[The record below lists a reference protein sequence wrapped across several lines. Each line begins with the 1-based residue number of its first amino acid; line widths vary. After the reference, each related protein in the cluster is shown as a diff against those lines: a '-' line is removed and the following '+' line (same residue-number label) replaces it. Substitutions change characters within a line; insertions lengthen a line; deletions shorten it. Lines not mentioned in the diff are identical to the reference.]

1 MKKRALFAAL
11 LCSSAAASGTLVVAG
26 SGEPATLESAN
37 AHDSVTMHVQ
47 RQIYDRLINVKPGS
61 TDLAPGLAT
70 SWAPN
75 KDATSWTFTLRRGV
89 KFHDGT
95 PFNADAVVFNLR
107 RWWDK
112 SDPNGLR
119 DQGRTFSIVADL
131 LGGYKGEKNAII
143 KNIVKVNDS
152 VVRVDLTRP
161 NTVFPVQMSASYWGI
176 ASPAAIKA
184 QGAKYGTPQGTAVGT
199 GPFVFGSWRSGDRVT
214 LRANTAYWGS
224 KPKVDT
230 LIIRSIKDPKQR
242 LNELRAGTWDLVGDL
257 QPDDMKA
264 IQADKN
270 LVLYKRPSF
279 NLGYIGLNNRNEY
292 LKNPKV
298 RQAISMAINRRAVVD
313 AFWSGLGRTDTS
325 IVPPALGWATSSKV
339 PADYK
344 FDPAAAKKLLAEAG
358 YPNGFTLDFWYM
370 PITRSYFPQ
379 PKASAEAMAADLAD
393 VGIKVNLKTEDWA
406 KYLDDLFAGRLSM
419 FQIGLIGDYGDPDYF
434 YGALYNPTSTND
446 IGWNAPAELD
456 TLLQQA
462 RSGLTRQARAQAY
475 ARIHELTYNAGYRIP
490 LVHSQSVAA
499 ARSYVKGWV
508 LSPFSS
514 EPYNTVSLV
523 GKSWK
528 KK

>member
-1 MKKRALFAAL
+1 MRRHLLAAAL
-11 LCSSAAASGTLVVAG
+11 LCGTAAAQSSTLVVAG

-37 AHDSVTMHVQ
+37 AHDSVTMLVQ

-70 SWAPN
+70 SWTPN
-75 KDATSWTFTLRRGV
+75 KDATSWKFTLRRGV
-89 KFHDGT
+89 KFHDGA
-95 PFNADAVVFNLR
+95 PFNADAAIFNLR
-107 RWWDK
+107 RWWDR

-119 DQGRTFSIVADL
+119 DQGRTFTIVADL
-131 LGGYKGEKNAII
+131 LGGYKGDKNAII
-143 KNIVKVNDS
+143 KDIVKLNDYAL
-152 VVRVDLTRP
+152 RVDLTRP

-176 ASPAAIKA
+176 ASPTAVKA
-184 QGAKYGTPQGTAVGT
+184 QGARYGTPQGTAVGT
-199 GPFVFGSWRSGDRVT
+199 GPFVFQSWRSGERVT
-214 LRANTAYWGS
+214 LSANKSYWGS

-230 LIIRSIKDPKQR
+230 LIIRAIKDPNQR
-242 LNELRAGTWDLVGDL
+242 LNELRAGTVDIASDL
-257 QPDDMKA
+257 QPDDMKT

-279 NLGYIGLNNRNEY
+279 NLGYIGMNNRNEY

-298 RQAISMAINRRAVVD
+298 RQAIGMAVNRKAIVD
-313 AFWSGLGRTDTS
+313 NFWYGLGRTDTS
-325 IVPPALGWATSSKV
+325 ILPPALAWANSPRV

-344 FDPAAAKKLLAEAG
+344 YDPATAKKLLAEAG
-358 YPNGFTLDFWYM
+358 YPNGFAIDFWYM

-379 PKASAEAMAADLAD
+379 PKATAEAMAADLAA
-393 VGIKVNLKTEDWA
+393 VGIRVNLQTADWA
-406 KYLDDLFAGRLSM
+406 KYLENLFAGRMSL

-446 IGWNAPAELD
+446 IGWDAPAELD
-456 TLLQQA
+456 ALLQKA
-462 RSGLTRQARAQAY
+462 RAGLTRQARADAY
-475 ARIHELTYNAGYRIP
+475 ARIQEITYAAGYRLP

-514 EPYNTVSLV
+514 EPLNTVYLV
-523 GKSWK
+523 GKK
-528 KK
+528 